1 MQNQSCF
8 LLGHIFGR
16 PYITSLYQFVPFKCA
31 AKNIWLMSVQNTI
44 AFNSPMQVK
53 DEVKLCQVDV
63 HMAYNSSK
71 QERLTEGK
79 GVAGA
84 IYP

>member
-1 MQNQSCF
+1 
-8 LLGHIFGR
+8 
-16 PYITSLYQFVPFKCA
+16 
-31 AKNIWLMSVQNTI
+31 MSVQNTI
-44 AFNSPMQVK
+44 AFDSPMQVK

-63 HMAYNSSK
+63 HVAYNSSK
-71 QERLTEGK
+71 KERLTQGK